1 MTSTL
6 TPTLHRSRELLLPAM
21 RSAVAQLDPAS
32 HAAAS
37 YHLGWTDAVGA
48 PSVGGG
54 KALRPALA
62 LLSAELAGASAETA
76 IPGAVA
82 VELVHNFSLLHD
94 DVMDGDT
101 QRRHRATVWSLWG
114 EPCAILTGDALL
126 VLAQQVLLDS
136 GSRHAPAAARLLLLA
151 ATQELVRGQVEDLA
165 FETRSSVSVK
175 ECVRMAAG
183 KTAALLSAST
193 SIGAVL
199 AGAPHQVVSALSA
212 YGQHL
217 GAAFQLVDDLLG
229 IWGDPAV
236 TGKPVL
242 SDLRSKKKTLPV
254 SWVLAADDASA
265 HELAAWYTD
274 STVDEVGLHRAAEL
288 VEAGGGRGWA
298 TAEAARR
305 MRQAELCLDTVE
317 LPPGPRAELLALGRA
332 SCPPPWTTSSPN
344 PCPATRRC
352 GPCGWSTAWTGSAA
366 PCWSSCTTRSETA
379 SR

>member
-1 MTSTL
+1 MTITL

-32 HAAAS
+32 H
-37 YHLGWTDAVGA
+37 AVGA

-136 GSRHAPAAARLLLLA
+136 GSRHAPAAARLLLA

-165 FETRSSVSVK
+165 FESRSSVSVE

-183 KTAALLSAST
+183 KTGALLSAST

-199 AGAPHQVVSALSA
+199 AGAPRQVVSALSA

-274 STVDEVGLHRAAEL
+274 STVDEAGVHRAAEL

-317 LPPGPRAELLALGRA
+317 LPPGPRAELLALGHFVIGRDA
-332 SCPPPWTTSSPN
+332 
-344 PCPATRRC
+344 
-352 GPCGWSTAWTGSAA
+352 
-366 PCWSSCTTRSETA
+366 
-379 SR
+379 